1 MSHLVRAAVILV
13 AAFGVAGIGGVESLF
28 APKASLW
35 DHWDAHDDTSDN
47 SVDHSAWD
55 QFLKAYVVVSDDGV
69 NRVAYGS
76 VTPDDQAALDAY
88 IKLLAATNVTRL
100 SRAEQLP
107 YWINLYNALTIRVIL
122 DQYPVESIRDI
133 DISPGFFADGP
144 WDKKL
149 VDIEGEQVSLNDIEH
164 QILRPIWQDP
174 RIHYAVNC
182 ASIGC
187 PNLLPQAF
195 TAANTDQLMD
205 EAARGYINHPRGVKD
220 DNGQVVVSSIYAWFT
235 VDFGGDEAGVI
246 AHLKRYANAKTAALL
261 ENSEALEDAY
271 DWSLNGVKR
280 N

>member
-1 MSHLVRAAVILV
+1 MIL
-13 AAFGVAGIGGVESLF
+13 
-28 APKASLW
+28 
-35 DHWDAHDDTSDN
+35 T
-47 SVDHSAWD
+47 
-55 QFLKAYVVVSDDGV
+55 
-69 NRVAYGS
+69 
-76 VTPDDQAALDAY
+76 
-88 IKLLAATNVTRL
+88 
-100 SRAEQLP
+100 
-107 YWINLYNALTIRVIL
+107 
-122 DQYPVESIRDI
+122 QYPVASIRDI

-149 VDIEGEQVSLNDIEH
+149 VKIEGEQVSLNDIEH

-174 RIHYAVNC
+174 RIHFAVNC

-205 EAARGYINHPRGVKD
+205 EAARAYINYPRGVRD
-220 DNGQVVVSSIYAWFT
+220 ENGQVVVSSIYAWFT

-261 ENSEALEDAY
+261 EDTETLEDAY
-271 DWSLNGVKR
+271 DWSLNGVER